1 MTRNVLYVNRPPP
14 PTPPCCSPTLR
25 LNCLSQCFGPH
36 SLRSPTRP
44 ARPTRSARSVTG
56 GNAGIGFALCKQLAI
71 DDGCRVYLC
80 ARSTAKA
87 QAAVDAIVSEGASAE
102 SLVPLVVDVTDQTTI
117 DAAAAVLMDEGVA
130 LYGVVNNAGAGLAHG
145 GVTGA
150 QVMDT
155 NLQGPKRVCEAFL
168 PLISRN
174 GGRIVNVSSGCASMY
189 MRGSSMGGKPV
200 SHTSAAQ
207 KAVLLSPDVTWEQ
220 IEEVVAFE
228 TTKGEGG
235 ELGGGQAYCL
245 SKASLTAYTQILA
258 KEHSDVLSSSCSP
271 GFIATKVRSV
281 EGYMYIYI

>member
-1 MTRNVLYVNRPPP
+1 M
-14 PTPPCCSPTLR
+14 
-25 LNCLSQCFGPH
+25 
-36 SLRSPTRP
+36 
-44 ARPTRSARSVTG
+44 
-56 GNAGIGFALCKQLAI
+56 CKQLAI

-87 QAAVDAIVSEGASAE
+87 QAAVDAIVSDGASAE

-281 EGYMYIYI
+281 EGYMYIYIERERRHRENRDRDRDRDREIQKKEQRDREIVRDRERQGDTERDRNTQRDTERERKG